1 MKNYNQSAHLT
12 ICRVIVPFAMLLAVG
27 SFKMLKVKTTSP
39 LVKSLARKLLVTWRL
54 QVSLDMTGARPQS
67 LTFLTARPHKGFF
80 PLRSPRLRNV
90 VSPLVLMH

>member
-1 MKNYNQSAHLT
+1 
-12 ICRVIVPFAMLLAVG
+12 MLLAVG
-27 SFKMLKVKTTSP
+27 NFKMLEGQNNVAP
-39 LVKSLARKLLVTWRL
+39 DQVFGPEAPRYL